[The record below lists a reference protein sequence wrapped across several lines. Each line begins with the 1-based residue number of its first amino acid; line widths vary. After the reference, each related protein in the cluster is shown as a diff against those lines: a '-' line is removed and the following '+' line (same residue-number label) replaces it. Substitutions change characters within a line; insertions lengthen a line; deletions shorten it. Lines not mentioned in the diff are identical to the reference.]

1 MSRNPVNALYS
12 PLRIAVDNVDNG
24 ILNTFTVITAILK
37 SDIKR
42 KQKQLLGEFNH
53 LKTLG
58 HTALSSNTLI
68 VLHSHGLGEGRRET
82 GGIYVDCVPVLG

>member
-12 PLRIAVDNVDNG
+12 PLIGVDNVDNG

-68 VLHSHGLGEGRRET
+68 VLHSHGLAEGRERQAVYMWT
-82 GGIYVDCVPVLG
+82 VSLF